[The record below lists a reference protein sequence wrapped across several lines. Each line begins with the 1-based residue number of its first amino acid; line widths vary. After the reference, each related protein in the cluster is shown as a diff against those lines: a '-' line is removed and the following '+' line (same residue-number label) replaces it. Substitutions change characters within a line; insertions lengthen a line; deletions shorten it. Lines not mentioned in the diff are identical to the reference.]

1 MTTSK
6 PSLRWAATLPFT
18 VFDPPVFT
26 DQLVIVLAAREL
38 HAFDAATGVARW
50 VLPVPKAS
58 VGLVVAVGEMI
69 IAGWH
74 PWRERRDWIGDGPP
88 ADETLTRLIAIDPG
102 GQIRWRAELGTR
114 ADLALVVAGKLV
126 IISEN
131 GQRFLQTVDCA
142 TGDVTTVTTEWQANQ
157 VVTARG
163 PQLLAS
169 NPWVESGHPG
179 LYTLSAAGVFG
190 QALRYEPIYR
200 VKATAEH
207 IAIMGDGDH
216 EDGGRLAVL
225 DPTTFAERWATQ
237 TGSLNLALDEDLVMH
252 TDPAQPRVVV
262 ARTATAGTEVWRSV
276 VLDATVETLTPAG
289 GYLFVWTDVGL
300 VALQRATGFVVAPP
314 NSNTSVSAHMGRAYL
329 AGRSLECWNPA
340 AKP

>member
-1 MTTSK
+1 MTPTNTAI
-6 PSLRWAATLPFT
+6 RWSTNLPRS
-18 VFDPPVFT
+18 VFASPVFPAG
-26 DQLVIVLAAREL
+26 LVVVEAYNEIL
-38 HAFDAATGVARW
+38 AFDATSGDQRWAVKIPHTSVTAVISAQGFTVVVWCPARSNRT
-50 VLPVPKAS
+50 AI
-58 VGLVVAVGEMI
+58 ED
-69 IAGWH
+69 
-74 PWRERRDWIGDGPP
+74 ET
-88 ADETLTRLIAIDPG
+88 ADETLARLTGLDDLG
-102 GQIRWRAELGTR
+102 NIRWQAALSTQLSSAYVLHDQVWLVGVDGGKSFLHRVAPTTGHVTTM
-114 ADLALVVAGKLV
+114 DLTWG
-126 IISEN
+126 
-131 GQRFLQTVDCA
+131 A
-142 TGDVTTVTTEWQANQ
+142 TQLAAHRHGLLACSAFGDV
-157 VVTARG
+157 AR
-163 PQLLAS
+163 
-169 NPWVESGHPG
+169 PG

-300 VALQRATGFVVAPP
+300 VALQRTTGFVVAPP